1 MCGCKSWTIQKAEFW
16 RIDTFERTVVFEKTL
31 ESPLDCKEI
40 KPGNPKR
47 NQSWIF
53 IERTDAEAE
62 APILWPLMQRT
73 DSLVKTLILGKIESR
88 RRRWRQRMRLLDGI
102 TDSMDMDLSKF
113 WELVMDRE
121 AWSAAVHRVAN
132 SRPWLNDWTEG
143 TFQQTL
149 CFPSPQP
156 NVSRLAAHQVN
167 RPVWFSNRNRTPLL
181 AVFVLQLSTTRART
195 FSELF
200 HKPKF
205 FLSNSQFF
213 PPTSQRSDLRHRLTS
228 VFPPLSFTGLI
239 HNKSLALLILSWY
252 LLSWDRS

>member
-1 MCGCKSWTIQKAEFW
+1 MLGH
-16 RIDTFERTVVFEKTL
+16 
-31 ESPLDCKEI
+31 
-40 KPGNPKR
+40 
-47 NQSWIF
+47 
-53 IERTDAEAE
+53 
-62 APILWPLMQRT
+62 LMQRT